1 MKISRLLI
9 VFFSIAML
17 TVVVASVLPP
27 VENSAVKATS
37 TPVNKEKCWGWWA
50 FQVCIKPDFSK
61 RAIRMGIKVSYLPY
75 YYVDVIK
82 NGCFNAN
89 PTKLLANMKYCVK
102 DFVKPV
108 KANNYTTSFKFQVEG
123 CMGAWK
129 LKSCKSSS
137 WFDFKYP

>member
-1 MKISRLLI
+1 MNKALWLTMLCAILLL
-9 VFFSIAML
+9 A
-17 TVVVASVLPP
+17 ANPLP
-27 VENSAVKATS
+27 VGENLAAKP
-37 TPVNKEKCWGWWA
+37 TPTPKNQEKCWGWWA

-61 RAIRMGIKVSYLPY
+61 TAIRMGIKVSYFPY
-75 YYVDVIK
+75 YYVDVLK

-123 CMGAWK
+123 CVGAWK